1 MAYNVKQQ
9 RANIV
14 HLCNILMLEKN
25 VTRTMVYKLKLISIH
40 PFNFE
45 IVLSNPPLKK
55 VKKGSKTPSILKIP
69 SL

>member
-1 MAYNVKQQ
+1 
-9 RANIV
+9 
-14 HLCNILMLEKN
+14 MLEKN
-25 VTRTMVYKLKLISIH
+25 VTRMMVYKLKLISIH

-55 VKKGSKTPSILKIP
+55 VKKGSKTPSILEIP